1 MLKILLVDDEP
12 SAIKLLTYI
21 IEHRYKE
28 FEIVGTAENGQE
40 GLEKIA
46 LLKPNIVITD
56 VKMPIMDGIELA
68 AHIKQDYPNIY
79 CIIASGY
86 DDFEYAR
93 GALKSGVV
101 DYLLKPINAAS
112 IFSQLSKS
120 SSHVFGTESPNSE
133 YTFLLYS
140 HAPVFVEPLGIP

>member
-79 CIIASGY
+79 CIIASGC
-86 DDFEYAR
+86 
-93 GALKSGVV
+93 V
-101 DYLLKPINAAS
+101 DILSYLWNTI
-112 IFSQLSKS
+112 
-120 SSHVFGTESPNSE
+120 
-133 YTFLLYS
+133 LLYIHKFCKNQIRS
-140 HAPVFVEPLGIP
+140 SNIKP